1 MKPSRIFVNR
11 ILALF
16 RSHDTGKRIHV
27 TGEFYQDIDWFV
39 KFLPHFNGV
48 TYISKKLIDDSQ
60 SLYLDACLTGMGA
73 VWRDRVYA
81 TPIVQIPNFIL
92 TIVHLEMLKLNVVI
106 ALRTW
111 ARCWQHTR
119 VVFFCDNLA
128 VVHVVETNRTRDEFL
143 ALCLR
148 NIWLLAALHD
158 VEIELSI
165 FQGKNIEADVLSRIY
180 TSSPVDE
187 GVLRHLRKHYIWDN
201 IPVQYFDLD
210 LHL

>member
-1 MKPSRIFVNR
+1 M
-11 ILALF
+11 F
-16 RSHDTGKRIHV
+16 RSHAIDKIIQL
-27 TGEFYQDIDWFV
+27 TGEFYQDLDWFV
-39 KFLPHFNGV
+39 KFLPYFNGV

-60 SLYLDACLTGMGA
+60 SLYVDTYLTGMGA
-73 VWRDRVYA
+73 VWRDRAYA

-92 TIVHLEMLKLNVVI
+92 TIVHLEMLNVVI

-111 ARCWQHTR
+111 AKYWQHTK

-158 VEIELSI
+158 VEIELKHI
-165 FQGKNIEADVLSRIY
+165 PGKENIEADVLSRLY
-180 TSSPVDE
+180 SDSPVDE
-187 GVLRHLRKHYIWDN
+187 GVLRHLRKNYIWDN
-201 IPVQYFDLD
+201 IPVQHFDLD